1 MQFVGEIAGLGTTSG
16 LRLVIG
22 IWRATPVGP
31 FADVMIEQADGRRV
45 LLAPTEEVA
54 ELITDLYTFD
64 ETVIGS
70 VTVSWSGS
78 WCTVLGPDLSLQ
90 LSRGERTTLG
100 SMLRVLP
107 RRIAIAPRFLRLID
121 LPARLIMPS
130 VRTSGFARDGRRM
143 TYGATDVHRL
153 ERANG
158 TWRNRGLGQLAA
170 VDPPVR
176 FGFGSTPRRPSITRV
191 VTRVISAPMPTG
203 LPPSGAPAH

>member
-16 LRLVIG
+16 IRLVVG
-22 IWRATPVGP
+22 IWRGTPLGP

-45 LLAPTEEVA
+45 LLAPTEEVG

-64 ETVIGS
+64 ETVVGS

-78 WCTVLGPDLSLQ
+78 WCTVLGPGLILQ
-90 LSRGERTTLG
+90 LCRGERTALG
-100 SMLRVLP
+100 SMLRALP
-107 RRIAIAPRFLRLID
+107 RRIITAPRLLRMID

-130 VRTSGFARDGRRM
+130 VRTTGFARDGRRM
-143 TYGATDVHRL
+143 TYGAVDLHQI
-153 ERANG
+153 ERAYG
-158 TWRNRGLGQLAA
+158 SWRHLGLGQLAA

-191 VTRVISAPMPTG
+191 VTSVTSAAVPTG
-203 LPPSGAPAH
+203 LPPSSAPAH